1 MRRMRRLSIL
11 VVVLLSLVGF
21 APAAQAGTAMPT
33 GLPRSMAAAGD
44 SITRGYDALLF
55 GCFLA
60 DCPQY
65 AWSTGTSSSVNSH
78 YARVRAASPGVSV
91 TTANVARTGA
101 KMADLDRQLTLI
113 GTGVQYVT
121 VLLGANDVC
130 TSSAATMTDP
140 ALFRK
145 QFADAMGTFF
155 GTHPDAYVFVSSIPN
170 VRQLYELLKGN
181 RTATSTW
188 RNFGIC
194 QSMLASTN
202 TTAQRDAVSAREA
215 EFNKALAEVC
225 ASVARCRWDGGAVF
239 GYAFRTTDV
248 SSVDYFHPSVTGQKT
263 LAALSWKVGYWGP

>member
-1 MRRMRRLSIL
+1 MRRLSIL

-21 APAAQAGTAMPT
+21 APAAQAGTAMPP
-33 GLPRSMAAAGD
+33 GLPLSVAAAGD
-44 SITRGYDALLF
+44 SITRAYDATVF

-60 DCPQY
+60 DCPSY
-65 AWSTGTSSSVNSH
+65 SWSTGTSSSVSSH
-78 YARVRAASPGVSV
+78 YSRIRAAQPGVAV
-91 TTANVARTGA
+91 TAANVARTGTR
-101 KMADLDRQLTLI
+101 MADLDRQLKLI
-113 GTGVQYVT
+113 GAGVQYVT
-121 VLLGANDVC
+121 VLMGANDVC

-155 GTHPDAYVFVSSIPN
+155 GTHPDSYAFVSSIPN

-194 QSMLASTN
+194 QSMLAATN

-225 ASVARCRWDGGAVF
+225 ASLARCRWDGGAAF
-239 GYAFRTTDV
+239 GYAFTTRDV
-248 SSVDYFHPSVTGQKT
+248 STIDHFHPSVTGQAS
-263 LAALSWKVGYWGP
+263 LARVSWGASYWPTR